1 MKDPSEDIR
10 QWLYDIL
17 NLTISYGGSYVPC
30 YSFTPMNSAMP
41 FIVLGEQYMEEDV
54 SVKDKSIT
62 MNTIAIEVYA
72 SYSGNDASYKL
83 INSVANSIME
93 LVTADPIT
101 QVGSGGASAG
111 SIDNYNEIVI
121 SVQSI
126 ATQRVLFDNE
136 IVIMKSIII
145 KFMLE
150 EN

>member
-17 NLTISYGGSYVPC
+17 NLTVSYSGVHVPC
-30 YSFTPMNSAMP
+30 YSFAPVNSTKP
-41 FIVLGEQYMEEDV
+41 FIILGEQYMEADV

-62 MNTIAIEVYA
+62 ENSISIEIYA
-72 SYSGNDASYKL
+72 AYSGNDATYKL
-83 INSVANSIME
+83 INSVANDIIQ

-101 QVGSGGASAG
+101 QAGSGGSSAG
-111 SIDNYNEIVI
+111 TIDNYDEIVI

-126 ATQRVLFDNE
+126 STQRVLFDNE

-145 KFMLE
+145 KFLLE